1 MIPGFKSTRP
11 ELDLKS
17 GHLDVIISTCLINMF
32 ALTLPLVMMQ
42 VYDRILFNESLN
54 TLTWLVAAGLIAIFI
69 ESVVKYIRDC
79 ITALLAARFEY
90 KTECDVV
97 RTMLGSRLEH
107 FERQTKDD
115 HLETLQGIRKLCK
128 FYSGQ
133 FYQVVFDF
141 PFAFIFL
148 IAIYYL
154 GGVLVLYT
162 MVLGAMYITALL
174 MLRKAFKYLTDQQQD
189 KFNFKYRF
197 IAQLLDGIPTIKS
210 MCMEE
215 QFLRRYEYHQL
226 NHAQSVLDQGR
237 LRNMPTHL
245 GALFSQMAMYGTIL
259 LGGSFVVDG
268 SMTIGALTACMMLST
283 RAFQP
288 IQSISS
294 FVYNYATAKMY
305 HERMDRVLNM
315 PSEIKEGAED
325 FPKEILG
332 DIKLE
337 NLSFRWKETDEL
349 LFDDLSLEIPRNTM
363 VGIRGAP
370 MSGTTSL
377 LYLMM
382 GKLTPEK
389 GRVLIGGKDVHELAH
404 NQSSGKID
412 FLNDDTA
419 LFTGTI
425 IDNITLFNPG
435 LYTVAKHTANM
446 IGLDQMV
453 APLPMGYET
462 EVSPKSRQYLPSA
475 LLHCICLARILVIR
489 PRILFVDKV
498 TLNMDRE
505 TEKLFLE
512 VFELLSKNCTIVC
525 SSNWPVLLKKCD
537 RVYALEHGRL
547 EAFDAESDKSGV
559 V

>member
-1 MIPGFKSTRP
+1 MTTEDKSSQLK
-11 ELDLKS
+11 LDLKS

-54 TLTWLVAAGLIAIFI
+54 TLTWLVVAGLFAIFI

-90 KTECDVV
+90 KTECEVV
-97 RTMLGSRLEH
+97 RAMLGSRLEH
-107 FERQTKDD
+107 FESQTKDD

-133 FYQVVFDF
+133 FYQVIFDF

-154 GGVLVLYT
+154 GGVLVLFT
-162 MVLGAMYITALL
+162 MALGAIYITSLL
-174 MLRKAFKYLTDQQQD
+174 MLRKSFKYLTDLQQD
-189 KFNFKYRF
+189 KFNLKYRF
-197 IAQLLDGIPTIKS
+197 VTQLLDGIPTIKS

-215 QFLRRYEYHQL
+215 QFLRRYESQQL
-226 NHAQSVLDQGR
+226 NHAQSVLEQGR

-259 LGGSFVVDG
+259 LGGSLVVDG

-315 PSEIKEGAED
+315 PGEIKKDAKE
-325 FPKEILG
+325 FPKEIQG

-337 NLSFRWKETDEL
+337 NLSFRWKETDNL
-349 LFDDLSLEIPRNTM
+349 LFENINLEIPKNSM
-363 VGIRGAP
+363 IGIRGAP
-370 MSGTTSL
+370 MSGSTSL

-389 GRVLIGGKDVHELAH
+389 GRVLVGGKNIHELCH
-404 NQSSGKID
+404 NHSSGKID
-412 FLNDDTA
+412 FLNADTA

-425 IDNITLFNPG
+425 IENITLFNPG

-512 VFELLSKNCTIVC
+512 VFELLNKNCTIIC
-525 SSNWPVLLKKCD
+525 ATNWPVLLKKCD
-537 RVYALEHGRL
+537 RVYSLEGGKL
-547 EAFDAESDKSGV
+547 EPFEIDSQPSGV
-559 V
+559 P

>member
-1 MIPGFKSTRP
+1 
-11 ELDLKS
+11 
-17 GHLDVIISTCLINMF
+17 MF

-54 TLTWLVAAGLIAIFI
+54 TLVWLVVAGLLAIFI
-69 ESVVKYIRDC
+69 ESFVKYIRDC
-79 ITALLAARFEY
+79 ITALLAARYEY

-148 IAIYYL
+148 LAIYYL

-162 MVLGAMYITALL
+162 MTLGAVYIISLL
-174 MLRKAFKYLTDQQQD
+174 MLRKSFKILTDQQQD
-189 KFNFKYRF
+189 KFNLKYRF

-215 QFLRRYEYHQL
+215 QFLRRYESQQL
-226 NHAQSVLDQGR
+226 NHAKAVLDQGR
-237 LRNMPTHL
+237 LRNLPTHL

-259 LGGSFVVDG
+259 FGGSLVIDG

-315 PSEIKEGAED
+315 PGEIKAGAED
-325 FPKEILG
+325 FPKEIQG

-337 NLSFRWKETDEL
+337 NLSFRWNES
-349 LFDDLSLEIPRNTM
+349 DDLLIDNVNLEIPRNSL
-363 VGIRGAP
+363 VGITGAP
-370 MSGTTSL
+370 MSGSTSL

-389 GRVLIGGKDVHELAH
+389 GRVLVGGKNIHDLCH
-404 NQSSGKID
+404 NHSSGKID
-412 FLNDDTA
+412 FLNADTA

-425 IDNITLFNPG
+425 IENITLFNPG

-462 EVSPKSRQYLPSA
+462 EVSPKMRQYLPSA

-489 PRILFVDKV
+489 PRVLFVDKV

-512 VFELLSKNCTIVC
+512 VFELLNRNCTIVC
-525 SSNWPVLLKKCD
+525 ATSWPVLLKKCD
-537 RVYALEHGRL
+537 RVYSLEKGKL
-547 EAFDAESDKSGV
+547 EPVKMDSQGAGAI
-559 V
+559 